1 MVLYKRIY
9 VYHMAFA
16 FEIEG
21 GILRMHYS
29 SFRRTLGNTSQKH
42 ILLTLSI
49 ICLYIITVLLN
60 ATPALADGIPGG
72 NVQDP
77 VVRAVDIAKPAVV
90 RIFTLI
96 NSQLIVHFSTGDV
109 TFPQPGSSSGSSYPL
124 GLSGSGTF
132 ISAHGDI
139 LTADHVVNPPQ
150 DQSLSQY
157 LDDTAAQDV
166 TNYINAHS
174 KTQATVDQVDASL
187 KSGQISS
194 TPQYG
199 QVISQVFLSTQYAGT
214 LTASSLSSVP
224 SGLQAP
230 VDKIEAQSAVDQS
243 DVAIIHVSLND
254 MPSVQLGDSSSVQQ
268 QDQLTIIGFP
278 GNGDVSAKPT
288 DLLNS
293 SVNTIGVS
301 SIKTTDAGAQ
311 VIQVGGNV
319 EHGDSGGPALDS
331 NGNVVG
337 IVSFGLST
345 PNDPG
350 GTSFLQASNSA
361 EALIKSLNLDT
372 TPGPFQKAWSQA
384 FNDYAATT
392 TGHWHKAAQEL
403 QTLSTKYPLFQA
415 ITPYLTYAQQQAKTE
430 KLPTSPQT
438 QNSTS
443 SPLTAYAV
451 TIGAVVVVLLLVI
464 LLLAMVLRGRGKRK
478 VNNAQPA
485 QPYQNTPPPMSAQ
498 GQNMLNPQNVS
509 GVNGGYPPP
518 QYGPVSQTVQPA
530 QSNPYNDPMSAFGAP
545 PTMSNSSQMLAQ
557 PQQAQTG
564 QSGQYP
570 NTPPSTVSGTL
581 RPWPC
586 GHMNR
591 SNARYCSICGEPA
604 PPSSTIIRRVE
615 Q

>member
-1 MVLYKRIY
+1 M
-9 VYHMAFA
+9 F
-16 FEIEG
+16 
-21 GILRMHYS
+21 YS
-29 SFRRTLGNTSQKH
+29 SPGQTLGNTRRMP
-42 ILLTLSI
+42 ILLVLSI
-49 ICLYIITVLLN
+49 ACLYIFSVLVN
-60 ATPALADGIPGG
+60 ATPTLADGTPGG

-77 VVRAVDIAKPAVV
+77 VIRAVDIAKPAVV

-96 NSQLIVHFSTGDV
+96 SSQLIVHFSTGDV
-109 TFPQPGSSSGSSYPL
+109 TFPQPGSSAGNSYSL

-150 DQSLSQY
+150 DQALSQY

-174 KTQATVDQVDASL
+174 KTQVTVDQIDQAL
-187 KSGQISS
+187 KAGAPNGIPS

-199 QVISQVFLSTQYAGT
+199 QVISQVFLSTQFTGP
-214 LTASSLSSVP
+214 LTAPDLRSVP
-224 SGLQAP
+224 TSLQAP
-230 VDKIEAQSAVDQS
+230 VDKIEAQSAVNQS
-243 DVAIIHVSLND
+243 DVAIIHVNMND

-293 SVNTIGVS
+293 SVNNIGVS
-301 SIKTTDAGAQ
+301 SIKTTDSGAQ

-345 PNDPG
+345 SADPG

-361 EALIKSLNLDT
+361 ATLIHSLNLDT
-372 TPGPFQKAWSQA
+372 TPGTFQKMWSQA

-392 TGHWHKAAQEL
+392 SGHWHKAAQEL
-403 QTLSTKYPLFQA
+403 QSLATKYPLFLA

-430 KLPTSPQT
+430 KVPTSQT
-438 QNSTS
+438 NNSTS
-443 SPLTAYAV
+443 SPILAYAV
-451 TIGAVVVVLLLVI
+451 TIGASIVVLLLVV
-464 LLLAMVLRGRGKRK
+464 LLLTMVLRRRGKRK
-478 VNNAQPA
+478 ATKSPVEPA
-485 QPYQNTPPPMSAQ
+485 YGQPYQNTPPAILPQQGQGIQNAQ
-498 GQNMLNPQNVS
+498 GVS
-509 GVNGGYPPP
+509 SVNGGYPPQ
-518 QYGPVSQTVQPA
+518 QYGPVSQPVSPA
-530 QSNPYNDPMSAFGAP
+530 QPIQPDPLNDPMAAFGAAPTIPNSPQMPP
-545 PTMSNSSQMLAQ
+545 PT
-557 PQQAQTG
+557 QQA
-564 QSGQYP
+564 GQYP
-570 NTPPSTVSGTL
+570 NTPPSIVSGTL

-604 PPSSTIIRRVE
+604 PQAPTIIRRVE

>member
-1 MVLYKRIY
+1 M
-9 VYHMAFA
+9 F
-16 FEIEG
+16 
-21 GILRMHYS
+21 YS
-29 SFRRTLGNTSQKH
+29 SSRRTLGNTRRMPV
-42 ILLTLSI
+42 LLVLSMA
-49 ICLYIITVLLN
+49 CLYIFSVLVN
-60 ATPALADGIPGG
+60 ATPTLADGTPGG

-77 VVRAVDIAKPAVV
+77 VIRAVDIAKPAVV

-96 NSQLIVHFSTGDV
+96 SSQLIVHFSTGDV
-109 TFPQPGSSSGSSYPL
+109 TFPQPGSSAGSSYSL

-150 DQSLSQY
+150 DQALSQY

-174 KTQATVDQVDASL
+174 KTQVTVDQIDQAL
-187 KSGQISS
+187 KVGPPNGISS

-199 QVISQVFLSTQYAGT
+199 QVISQVFLSTQFTGP
-214 LTASSLSSVP
+214 LTAPDLRSVP
-224 SGLQAP
+224 ASLQAP
-230 VDKIEAQSAVDQS
+230 VDKIEAQSAVNQS
-243 DVAIIHVSLND
+243 DVAIIHVNMND

-293 SVNTIGVS
+293 SVNNIGVS
-301 SIKTTDAGAQ
+301 SIKTTDSGAQ

-345 PNDPG
+345 SADPG

-361 EALIKSLNLDT
+361 ATLIHSLNLDT
-372 TPGPFQKAWSQA
+372 TPGTFQKIWSQA

-392 TGHWHKAAQEL
+392 PGHWHKAAQEL
-403 QTLSTKYPLFQA
+403 QNLASKYPLFLA

-430 KLPTSPQT
+430 KVPTT
-438 QNSTS
+438 QNNNSTS
-443 SPLTAYAV
+443 SPILAYAV
-451 TIGAVVVVLLLVI
+451 TIGAIVVVLLLVV
-464 LLLAMVLRGRGKRK
+464 LLLTMVLRRRGKRK
-478 VNNAQPA
+478 ATIAADKPA
-485 QPYQNTPPPMSAQ
+485 YGQPYQNTPPAILPQQGQGLQNAQ
-498 GQNMLNPQNVS
+498 GVS
-509 GVNGGYPPP
+509 SVNGGYPPQ
-518 QYGPVSQTVQPA
+518 QYGPVSQPVSPA
-530 QSNPYNDPMSAFGAP
+530 QPIQPDPLNDPMAAFGAAPTIPNSPQMP
-545 PTMSNSSQMLAQ
+545 P
-557 PQQAQTG
+557 PVQQGG

-570 NTPPSTVSGTL
+570 NTPPSIVSGTL

-604 PPSSTIIRRVE
+604 PQAPTIIRRVE

>member
-1 MVLYKRIY
+1 M
-9 VYHMAFA
+9 
-16 FEIEG
+16 
-21 GILRMHYS
+21 
-29 SFRRTLGNTSQKH
+29 H

-49 ICLYIITVLLN
+49 ACLFIFSVLVN
-60 ATPALADGIPGG
+60 ATPALADGTPGG

-77 VVRAVDIAKPAVV
+77 VIRAVDIAKPAVV

-96 NSQLIVHFSTGDV
+96 SSQLIVHFSTGDV
-109 TFPQPGSSSGSSYPL
+109 TFPQPGSSSGSNYPL

-174 KTQATVDQVDASL
+174 KTQVTVDQVDQEL
-187 KSGQISS
+187 KTGQISS

-199 QVISQVFLSTQYAGT
+199 QTISQVFLSTQFTGP
-214 LTASSLSSVP
+214 LTAPSLQNVP
-224 SGLQAP
+224 ANLQAP
-230 VDKIEAQSAVDQS
+230 VDKIEAQSAVNQS
-243 DVAIIHVSLND
+243 DVAIIHVNMND

-293 SVNTIGVS
+293 SVNNIGVS
-301 SIKTTDAGAQ
+301 SIKTTDSGAQ

-345 PNDPG
+345 PTDPG

-372 TPGPFQKAWSQA
+372 TPGPFQKAWNQA

-392 TGHWHKAAQEL
+392 AGHWHKAAQEL
-403 QTLSTKYPLFQA
+403 QSLASKYPLFLA
-415 ITPYLTYAQQQAKTE
+415 DAPYLAYAQQQAKTE
-430 KLPTSPQT
+430 KVPASSSN
-438 QNSTS
+438 NSSS
-443 SPLTAYAV
+443 SPVLAYAI

-464 LLLAMVLRGRGKRK
+464 LLLTLVVRRRGKRN
-478 VNNAQPA
+478 VTTAPPFAQPF
-485 QPYQNTPPPMSAQ
+485 QSTPPANLPQQ
-498 GQNMLNPQNVS
+498 GQNVPGMQNAPGVS
-509 GVNGGYPPP
+509 GVNGGYPSP
-518 QYGPVSQTVQPA
+518 QHIPVSQPVQSIQPD
-530 QSNPYNDPMSAFGAP
+530 PFNDPMTAFGAA
-545 PTMSNSSQMLAQ
+545 PTMANSPQMPPASQA
-557 PQQAQTG
+557 TG
-564 QSGQYP
+564 QSGQFP
-570 NTPPSTVSGTL
+570 NTPPSMVSGTL

-591 SNARYCSICGEPA
+591 SSARFCSICGEPA
-604 PPSSTIIRRVE
+604 PPAPTIIRRVE

>member
-1 MVLYKRIY
+1 ML
-9 VYHMAFA
+9 
-16 FEIEG
+16 
-21 GILRMHYS
+21 YS
-29 SFRRTLGNTSQKH
+29 SSRRILGSCTRRVH
-42 ILLTLSI
+42 ILLALSI
-49 ICLYIITVLLN
+49 ACLFIVSMLVN
-60 ATPALADGIPGG
+60 AMPTLADGIPGG

-96 NSQLIVHFSTGDV
+96 SSQLIVHFSSGDV
-109 TFPQPGSSSGSSYPL
+109 TFPQPGSSAGSSYPL

-132 ISAHGDI
+132 ISSHGDI

-174 KTQATVDQVDASL
+174 KTQVTVAQVDQEL
-187 KSGQISS
+187 YSGQIAS

-199 QVISQVFLSTQYAGT
+199 QVISQVFLSTQYTGP
-214 LTASSLSSVP
+214 LTAPDLQSVP
-224 SGLQAP
+224 STMQAP
-230 VDKIEAQSAVDQS
+230 VDKIEAQSAVNQS
-243 DVAIIHVSLND
+243 DVAIIHVNMND

-288 DLLNS
+288 DLLNA

-301 SIKTTDAGAQ
+301 SIKTTDSGAQ

-345 PNDPG
+345 SADPG

-372 TPGPFQKAWSQA
+372 SPGPFQKAWSQA
-384 FNDYAATT
+384 FNDYSATT
-392 TGHWHKAAQEL
+392 SGHWHKAAQEL
-403 QTLSTKYPLFQA
+403 QSLATKYPLFQA

-430 KLPTSPQT
+430 KVPTSPSN
-438 QNSTS
+438 NSS
-443 SPLTAYAV
+443 SSNSLLVYAV
-451 TIGAVVVVLLLVI
+451 IIGAAVVVLLLVI
-464 LLLAMVLRGRGKRK
+464 LLLTMVVRRRGKRK
-478 VNNAQPA
+478 AAVSTAEPPYAQPFQA
-485 QPYQNTPPPMSAQ
+485 TPPANIPQQ
-498 GQNMLNPQNVS
+498 GQNVRGMQNIPGIS
-509 GVNGGYPPP
+509 GVNGGYSP
-518 QYGPVSQTVQPA
+518 QNGSVAQPVQSIQPD
-530 QSNPYNDPMSAFGAP
+530 PFNDPMTAFGAA
-545 PTMSNSSQMLAQ
+545 PTMPNSPQIPPVAQ
-557 PQQAQTG
+557 QTG
-564 QSGQYP
+564 PSAQFP
-570 NTPPSTVSGTL
+570 NTPPSMVSGTL
-581 RPWPC
+581 RTWPC

-604 PPSSTIIRRVE
+604 PQAPTISRPVE

>member
-1 MVLYKRIY
+1 ML
-9 VYHMAFA
+9 
-16 FEIEG
+16 
-21 GILRMHYS
+21 YS
-29 SFRRTLGNTSQKH
+29 SSRRMLGGNTRRIH
-42 ILLTLSI
+42 ILLALSMT
-49 ICLYIITVLLN
+49 CLYILSVLVN
-60 ATPALADGIPGG
+60 AAPTLADGIPGG
-72 NVQDP
+72 NVQNP

-96 NSQLIVHFSTGDV
+96 SSQLVVHFSTGDV
-109 TFPQPGSSSGSSYPL
+109 TFPQPGSSAGSNYSL

-132 ISAHGDI
+132 ISSHGDI

-174 KTQATVDQVDASL
+174 KTQVTVAQVDQEL
-187 KSGQISS
+187 KTGQISS

-199 QVISQVFLSTQYAGT
+199 QTISQVFLSTQFTGP
-214 LTASSLSSVP
+214 LTAPDLSSVP
-224 SGLQAP
+224 ANLQAP

-243 DVAIIHVSLND
+243 DVAIIHVNMND

-293 SVNTIGVS
+293 SVNNIGVS
-301 SIKTTDAGAQ
+301 SIKTTDSGAQ

-345 PNDPG
+345 SGDPG

-361 EALIKSLNLDT
+361 ETLIKSLNLDT

-392 TGHWHKAAQEL
+392 PGHWHKAAQEL
-403 QTLSTKYPLFQA
+403 QSLASKYPLFLA
-415 ITPYLTYAQQQAKTE
+415 ITPYLTYAQQQAKIE
-430 KLPTSPQT
+430 KVPTTKSN
-438 QNSTS
+438 NSTS
-443 SPLTAYAV
+443 SSPLLAYAV
-451 TIGAVVVVLLLVI
+451 TIGAIIVVLLLVI
-464 LLLAMVLRGRGKRK
+464 LLLTMVLRRRGRAKRQAAAAP
-478 VNNAQPA
+478 VQPGFA
-485 QPYQNTPPPMSAQ
+485 PPFQNTPPAIMPQQ
-498 GQNMLNPQNVS
+498 GQGMPNTQGVS
-509 GVNGGYPPP
+509 GVNGGYAPP
-518 QYGPVSQTVQPA
+518 QYRQVAQPVPPTPV
-530 QSNPYNDPMSAFGAP
+530 NDPMSAFGAP
-545 PTMSNSSQMLAQ
+545 PTMPNPPQMTAP
-557 PQQAQTG
+557 PQQGGQAAQF
-564 QSGQYP
+564 P
-570 NTPPSTVSGTL
+570 NTPPSMVSGTL
-581 RPWPC
+581 RTWPC

-604 PPSSTIIRRVE
+604 PPPPTIIRQVE

>member
-1 MVLYKRIY
+1 M
-9 VYHMAFA
+9 F
-16 FEIEG
+16 
-21 GILRMHYS
+21 YS
-29 SFRRTLGNTSQKH
+29 SSRQTLGNTRRMP
-42 ILLTLSI
+42 ILFVLSMA
-49 ICLYIITVLLN
+49 CLYICSVLVN
-60 ATPALADGIPGG
+60 ATPTLADGTPGG

-96 NSQLIVHFSTGDV
+96 SSQLIVHFSTGDV
-109 TFPQPGSSSGSSYPL
+109 TFPQPGSNSGSNYPL

-174 KTQATVDQVDASL
+174 KTQVTVNQVDQEL
-187 KSGQISS
+187 KTGQISS

-199 QVISQVFLSTQYAGT
+199 QIISQVFLSTQFTGP
-214 LTASSLSSVP
+214 LTAPDLRSVP
-224 SGLQAP
+224 ASLQAP
-230 VDKIEAQSAVDQS
+230 VDKIEAQSAVNQS
-243 DVAIIHVSLND
+243 DVAIIHVNMND

-293 SVNTIGVS
+293 SVNNIGVS
-301 SIKTTDAGAQ
+301 SIKTTDSGAQ

-361 EALIKSLNLDT
+361 VALIHSLNLDT
-372 TPGPFQKAWSQA
+372 TPGTFQKMWSQA

-392 TGHWHKAAQEL
+392 SGHWHKAAQEL
-403 QTLSTKYPLFQA
+403 QNLATKYPLFLA

-430 KLPTSPQT
+430 KLPTPQSN
-438 QNSTS
+438 NSTS
-443 SPLTAYAV
+443 SPILAYAV
-451 TIGAVVVVLLLVI
+451 TIGAIVVVLLLVV
-464 LLLAMVLRGRGKRK
+464 LLLTMVLRRRGKRK
-478 VNNAQPA
+478 AVPSPVEPA
-485 QPYQNTPPPMSAQ
+485 YGQPYQNTPPAILPQQGQGIQNAQ
-498 GQNMLNPQNVS
+498 GVS
-509 GVNGGYPPP
+509 GVNGGYPPQ
-518 QYGPVSQTVQPA
+518 QYGPVSQQVSPA
-530 QSNPYNDPMSAFGAP
+530 QPIQPDPLNDPMAAFGAA
-545 PTMSNSSQMLAQ
+545 PTIPNSPQMPA
-557 PQQAQTG
+557 PAQQAG

-570 NTPPSTVSGTL
+570 NTPPSMVSGTL

-604 PPSSTIIRRVE
+604 PQAPTIIRRVE